1 MSNYIF
7 QVLTPKVSTRF
18 VTKARINTQ
27 GLHAGSI
34 IVADTLDNTI
44 VGNYETYTTQMPTTA
59 TLGSKCMAVLLNDEF
74 ETLIDGRRPAGNPN
88 YYSYT
93 YQVGQT
99 VTAVFLEKHLMY
111 NVGYDCVSQASQ
123 NLISVGNYLVPTNN
137 SYELTAVESIP
148 AGTYCALKIL
158 SFYNTPTGGNYGAGF
173 GMSMIC
179 TPVFNEIDEGD
190 YILSFNVPNQ
200 VGNTVINNVDN
211 TITLSVAASRAA
223 LAPTFTI
230 STDATITVNNVPQV
244 SGVTTNNYTSPVTYV
259 VTSESGESRTYTV
272 TISLATYNLSVET
285 DGYTTVQVMRSGQ
298 EVQEGENVLSYGD
311 SITATATPNAG
322 HEDSEFTINGEDY
335 VSGSAYQVTGNVS
348 IYADTVLIPYTLT
361 VNATNA
367 TVSIED
373 QDGTVLSSGETIY
386 YGDNLTITATPA
398 ETFANVTLQVNSQ
411 EFTSGNTYAVTGDV
425 TVDATGTN

>member
-1 MSNYIF
+1 MANYIF
-7 QVLTPKVSTRF
+7 QVITPKVSTRF
-18 VTKARINTQ
+18 LTKARVNTQ

-44 VGNYETYTTQMPTTA
+44 IGNYETYTTQIPTTA

-74 ETLIDGRRPAGNPN
+74 ETLTDGRRPAGNPN

-93 YQVGQT
+93 YQIGQT
-99 VTAVFLEKHLMY
+99 VTAIFLEKHLMY

-137 SYELTAVESIP
+137 SYDLTAVEAIP

-200 VGNTVINNVDN
+200 VGDTIINNVDN
-211 TITLSVAASRAA
+211 TISLTVAASRAA

-230 STDATITVNNVPQV
+230 STDATITVSDVPQV

-259 VTSESGESRTYTV
+259 VTSESGETRTYTV
-272 TISLATYNLSVET
+272 TINLATYNLAVET
-285 DGYTTVQVMRSGQ
+285 DGNTTVQVLKAGQ
-298 EVQEGENVLSYGD
+298 PVETGDNVLTYGD
-311 SITATATPNAG
+311 SLTITSTPNTG
-322 HEDSEFTINGEDY
+322 YETSEFTVNGQEYLD
-335 VSGSAYQVTGNVS
+335 GSAYQVTGNVNV
-348 IYADTVLIPYTLT
+348 YVDTVLIPYTLT

-373 QDGTVLSSGETIY
+373 QDGTIVSSGDTIY

-398 ETFANVTLQVNSQ
+398 ETFTNVTLQVNSQ
-411 EFTSGNTYAVTGDV
+411 DFTSGTTYTVTGNV